1 MAYMYILE
9 CSDKSFYTG
18 STINLEKRLFEHQ
31 SGEGANYTKKRR
43 PVKLI
48 YFEECNNIADAFA
61 REQQI
66 KGWSRKKKIAFIQG
80 KYEELPS
87 LSRRKIVGPCGSI
100 NFVLSLPKGSPTVE
114 GPGVREPHPPK

>member
-31 SGEGANYTKKRR
+31 AGEGANYTKKRR

-66 KGWSRKKKIAFIQG
+66 KGWGRKKKIALIG
-80 KYEELPS
+80 GNSKELPS
-87 LSRRKIVGPCGSI
+87 LSRRKIVGP
-100 NFVLSLPKGSPTVE
+100 
-114 GPGVREPHPPK
+114 

>member
-18 STINLEKRLFEHQ
+18 STINLEKRLAEHQ
-31 SGEGANYTKKRR
+31 MGEGAKFTKTRR
-43 PVKLI
+43 PVKLV

-66 KGWSRKKKIAFIQG
+66 KGWGRNKKIALIEG
-80 KYEELPS
+80 KHEELPR
-87 LSRRKIVGPCGSI
+87 LADRKMVVPQDVS
-100 NFVLSLPKGSPTVE
+100 
-114 GPGVREPHPPK
+114 